1 MKLIYEGYDKSG
13 KAVRGVVEAKDAND
27 ARDSLRRQAIY
38 VVKLR
43 AAEAGR
49 LVVGEDTDQRSIRGN
64 TARLERVSFMMRQ
77 LSLLVATGTTVVESL
92 VSLHSQAG
100 EGEWKQ
106 VIGDIRTKVEEGKT
120 LAEAIGQH
128 PQYFDAVAISLIAAG
143 EAGGQ
148 LSVMAD
154 RLSKLIRQQVRI
166 RKTVGNAMIYPAV
179 LLCVAVSVIVTMVTF
194 VLPRFEGLFS
204 SLGADLPTMTKI
216 LMGVNHF
223 LREQWYF
230 VVGGVVAVVGGSIAF
245 VRSARGQRW
254 LDLAALRVPKL
265 RQFTR
270 AYSAARIARVMGTL
284 LEAKVPMLEAL
295 ALSKHIVANS
305 YYVAMMHRAE
315 EVVMRGDAIS
325 VAFSDRELLPAS
337 LIEAVRSGEKS
348 GNLAP
353 VLASVADF
361 MDEDTEQTIKTVT
374 SLMEPVI
381 LLVLGLVVG
390 SMAISMLLP
399 LFDLTAAGGGGAQ

>member
-1 MKLIYEGYDKSG
+1 MKLIYEGYDKAG
-13 KAVRGVVEAKDAND
+13 KAVRGVVDAKDTND
-27 ARDSLRRQAIY
+27 AKDSLRKQSIFA
-38 VVKLR
+38 VKLR
-43 AAEAGR
+43 AAEAGG
-49 LVVGEDTDQRSIRGN
+49 LAMMEDHDQRRIRGN

-77 LSLLVATGTTVVESL
+77 LSLLVATGTTVVEAL
-92 VSLHSQAG
+92 ASLHSQAG
-100 EGEWKQ
+100 EGEWKK
-106 VIGDIRTKVEEGKT
+106 VVGAIRVKVEEGKT
-120 LAEAIGQH
+120 LAEAMGQH

-148 LSVMAD
+148 LSVMSD

-166 RKTVGNAMIYPAV
+166 RKTVSQAMIYPAV
-179 LLCVAVSVIVTMVTF
+179 LMCVAAVVIVTMVTF
-194 VLPRFEGLFS
+194 VLPRFEGLFA
-204 SLGADLPTMTKI
+204 SLGTDLPAMTKV
-216 LMGVNHF
+216 LMTINHF
-223 LREQWYF
+223 LRAQWYF
-230 VVGGVVAVVGGSIAF
+230 VVGGLIATIGGGYAYF
-245 VRSARGQRW
+245 RSLKGQQT
-254 LDLAALRVPKL
+254 LDAAALRLPKL
-265 RQFTR
+265 GQFTK

-295 ALSKHIVANS
+295 ALSKHIVKNS
-305 YYVAMMHRAE
+305 YYVALMHRAE
-315 EVVMRGDAIS
+315 EVVMRGDSIS
-325 VAFSDRELLPAS
+325 VAFNDRELLPAS
-337 LIEAVRSGEKS
+337 VIEAVRSGEKS

-374 SLMEPVI
+374 GLMEPVI